1 MLKMFIA
8 GVTIPLVLT
17 LVAGS
22 LMSSFEMERQEL
34 LETAT
39 AQHSQHQRVSFMPK
53 IRELK
58 FLDVTALIPSTLR

>member
-8 GVTIPLVLT
+8 GLTIPLVLT
-17 LVAGS
+17 IVAGS

-39 AQHSQHQRVSFMPK
+39 AQHSQHQRV
-53 IRELK
+53 LN
-58 FLDVTALIPSTLR
+58 LPSSKLLTQS